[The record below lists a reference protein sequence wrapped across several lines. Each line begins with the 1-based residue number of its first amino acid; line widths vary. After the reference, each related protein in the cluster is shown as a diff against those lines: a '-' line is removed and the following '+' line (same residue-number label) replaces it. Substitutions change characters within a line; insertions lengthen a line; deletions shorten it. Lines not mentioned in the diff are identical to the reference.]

1 MKMVFRWYGPGD
13 SIPLTY
19 IRQIPGMTGVVTAVY
34 DVPVGEVWQT
44 ERILALRDACR
55 AAGLEMEVIESV
67 PVHEDIKLGRPSRDR
82 YIENYA
88 ATIENLGRAG
98 VRCICYNFMPVFDWL
113 RTNLHTPLADGSN
126 ALSYC
131 HEELMGLDPH
141 CLHLPGWDESYTQS
155 QLDTLLG
162 AYAGMSHGE
171 LFDNL
176 VYFLRGIMPACDRAG
191 VNMAIHPDDPPW
203 DMFGLPRI
211 ITGADSYARLF
222 AAVPDIHNGITLC
235 TGSLGADRGND
246 LPALAASLAP
256 RTYFAHLRQIKFT
269 GGENA
274 PRDFCESGH
283 RTEDGSLDMYAI
295 VRALCENGFDSYVRP
310 DHGRNIWGED
320 GKPGYGL
327 YDRALAACGARVAL
341 LDINAEAAEAVAA
354 SIGENAVS
362 IPTDCLSKADI
373 QSAAD
378 TVHEKLGKV
387 SILINGAGGNNP
399 RATCDNEVMTSD
411 VPDSVKSFF
420 DLDESGLKFVF
431 DLNITSAFL
440 VTQVFAQDMI
450 GEGGNILNISSM
462 NAFRPLTKIPAYS
475 AAKAGVSNFTEWL
488 AVHFAPCGIR
498 VNAIAPGFFVTNQN
512 RSLLYT
518 ADGQPTARTGKILAA
533 TPQGRFGKVEDL
545 LGTLLWL
552 MSDEASGFVTG
563 VVVPVDGGFNA
574 YSGV

>member
-34 DVPVGEVWQT
+34 DIPVGEVWQT

-191 VNMAIHPDDPPW
+191 VNMAIHPDVSADRTDRA
-203 DMFGLPRI
+203 DMGREL
-211 ITGADSYARLF
+211 YARDIDRPSVRT
-222 AAVPDIHNGITLC
+222 AYESPAGAVGD
-235 TGSLGADRGND
+235 AR
-246 LPALAASLAP
+246 
-256 RTYFAHLRQIKFT
+256 
-269 GGENA
+269 
-274 PRDFCESGH
+274 
-283 RTEDGSLDMYAI
+283 
-295 VRALCENGFDSYVRP
+295 RP
-310 DHGRNIWGED
+310 SRM
-320 GKPGYGL
+320 
-327 YDRALAACGARVAL
+327 AL
-341 LDINAEAAEAVAA
+341 LVVSPGWAE
-354 SIGENAVS
+354 
-362 IPTDCLSKADI
+362 CLPLN
-373 QSAAD
+373 
-378 TVHEKLGKV
+378 HF
-387 SILINGAGGNNP
+387 P
-399 RATCDNEVMTSD
+399 RR
-411 VPDSVKSFF
+411 
-420 DLDESGLKFVF
+420 SG
-431 DLNITSAFL
+431 
-440 VTQVFAQDMI
+440 
-450 GEGGNILNISSM
+450 
-462 NAFRPLTKIPAYS
+462 
-475 AAKAGVSNFTEWL
+475 
-488 AVHFAPCGIR
+488 
-498 VNAIAPGFFVTNQN
+498 
-512 RSLLYT
+512 
-518 ADGQPTARTGKILAA
+518 
-533 TPQGRFGKVEDL
+533 
-545 LGTLLWL
+545 
-552 MSDEASGFVTG
+552 
-563 VVVPVDGGFNA
+563 
-574 YSGV
+574 